1 MSLFNREFY
10 GLFKKEDYMK
20 HQRTILSIILLTIL
34 LSLSLAACGQKSDS
48 APAPFSELT
57 WDSSYDDMIAL
68 EGKEINSYDSIYN
81 GTTYAYNRSFLDH
94 DGSIKYMY
102 DDKEKL
108 VCIAWEYTAKSPE
121 DLKEVYDE
129 IVKDLTKK
137 YGDSEYQS
145 GNSTN
150 NGNVW
155 YRKEGNIIL
164 SSVSTKNINAILY
177 SHLSPSVSSP
187 END

>member
-1 MSLFNREFY
+1 MKHHRSILSMILISVFMSLMF
-10 GLFKKEDYMK
+10 
-20 HQRTILSIILLTIL
+20 T
-34 LSLSLAACGQKSDS
+34 ACGKKTDV

-57 WDSSYDDMIAL
+57 WNTTYDEMVAL
-68 EGKEINSYDSIYN
+68 EGKETNSYDSVYD
-81 GTTYAYNRSFLDH
+81 GTTYAYKGNFLNH

-108 VCIAWEYTAKSPE
+108 VCISWEYTAKSPE
-121 DLKEVYDE
+121 DLKKVYNE
-129 IVKDLTKK
+129 LLEDLTDK
-137 YGDSEYQS
+137 YGESGYKS

-150 NGNVW
+150 SGNVW

-164 SSVSTKNINAILY
+164 SSVSTKNINAILCSY
-177 SHLSPSVSSP
+177 LNPSVSSP